1 MKIFYQKGL
10 VALTHR
16 ASSRARG
23 LTAQCKHTAATRTD
37 SRDRQTRAA
46 LAGESRLIRGGR
58 SGGGVLGPGGT
69 VSGGNEKAE
78 WERSGAAG
86 EKTRG
91 GGGGGVGVAAC
102 GGDLRVWAV
111 SHRLNMYVGVYVL
124 LVGLARNHTLGF
136 FYWRDSLNN

>member
-91 GGGGGVGVAAC
+91 GGGGGGGGGVGVEAERR
-102 GGDLRVWAV
+102 GGRENKRRRRRR
-111 SHRLNMYVGVYVL
+111 SGSSGVRW
-124 LVGLARNHTLGF
+124 GP
-136 FYWRDSLNN
+136 